1 MFGEMQ
7 RFFGAAA
14 KNKGVTSLESND
26 LLSFERLGY
35 QELVERLLADC
46 V

>member
-1 MFGEMQ
+1 MKSD
-7 RFFGAAA
+7 RFFSSAA

-35 QELVERLLADC
+35 QQLVERLLAEC